1 MKLSL
6 PVKFILSYILLALA
20 GFCLINTV
28 GARMFGKYQ
37 MSRVC
42 TELYEEAISLS
53 RSDTI
58 SYYRPRD
65 DMENTYFILHTL
77 AEVQGNDILIVDIRG
92 HVILDTAVEP
102 DTDTTEALEDFTP
115 TAMGNSYYTTGTFF
129 GHFSSEHVSVMAPIT
144 LGMSTRGY
152 VTIHKPMS
160 DVLAGRERLLSVTL
174 ILYGMILVLFLLLLF
189 LSYRTVYRPLNKITY
204 GAREFAAGNLD
215 YQIPVH
221 SEDEMGYLATTLN
234 YMAGELKQTETFQK
248 NFISNVSH
256 DFRSPLTSIKGYVE
270 AILDGTIPAE
280 MQNKYLDTVLFETS
294 RLTKLTQGML
304 QLNTFDMKTY
314 MLNIMDFDLHTVIKK
329 TAASFEGICTQRH
342 IAIELLLASQR
353 AFVSADMEKI
363 QQVLYNLIDNA
374 IKFSDDHSVIT
385 IETTLKNDKIF
396 ISVRDRGSG
405 IPKDSLPKIWDR
417 FYKIDASRGKDRKGT
432 GLGLSIVKEIIAT
445 HRQNINVVS
454 NEGVGSE
461 FTFTLARS
469 KKERE
474 DDEE

>member
-1 MKLSL
+1 MTLSL

-28 GARMFGKYQ
+28 GAYMFGKYQ

-42 TELYEEAISLS
+42 TGLYEEAISLS

-65 DMENTYFILHTL
+65 NMEETYFILHTL
-77 AEVQGNDILIVDIRG
+77 AETQGNDILIVDIKG
-92 HVILDTAVEP
+92 NVILDTGAELDP
-102 DTDTTEALEDFTP
+102 DKLEELENFTP
-115 TAMGNSYYTTGTFF
+115 AATDNSYYTTGTFF
-129 GHFSSEHVSVMAPIT
+129 GHFSNEHISVMAPIT

-152 VTIHKPMS
+152 VTIHKPVS
-160 DVLAGRERLLSVTL
+160 DVLAGREQLLSVTL
-174 ILYGMILVLFLLLLF
+174 VLYGIILALFLLLLL
-189 LSYRTVYRPLNKITY
+189 LSYAAIYRPLKKITH
-204 GAREFAAGNLD
+204 GAREFASGNLD
-215 YQIPVH
+215 YQIPVR

-280 MQNKYLDTVLFETS
+280 MQNKYLNTVLFETS

-314 MLNIMDFDLHTVIKK
+314 MLNITDFDLHVVIKE
-329 TAASFEGICTQRH
+329 TAASFEGICTRRH
-342 IAIELLLASQR
+342 ISIELLLASQQ
-353 AFVSADMEKI
+353 AFVSADREKI

-374 IKFSDDHSVIT
+374 IKFSDDYSVIT
-385 IETTLKNDKIF
+385 IETTLKNDKF
-396 ISVRDRGSG
+396 FVSVRDRGSG
-405 IPKDSLPKIWDR
+405 IPKDSLAKIWDR
-417 FYKIDASRGKDRKGT
+417 FYKIDVSRGKDRKGT

-445 HRQNINVVS
+445 HKQNINVVS
-454 NEGVGSE
+454 TEGVGSE
-461 FTFTLARS
+461 FIFTLARS
-469 KKERE
+469 KKDRE
-474 DDEE
+474 NDGE

>member
-6 PVKFILSYILLALA
+6 PVKFVLSYVLLSLA
-20 GFCLINTV
+20 GFCLVNTV
-28 GARMFGKYQ
+28 GAQMFEKYQ

-42 TELYEEAISLS
+42 TGLYEEAISLS

-65 DMENTYFILHTL
+65 NMEDTYFILHTL
-77 AEVQGNDILIVDIRG
+77 AETQGNDILIVDIRG
-92 HVILDTAVEP
+92 NVILDTAAELEP
-102 DTDTTEALEDFTP
+102 DVSETLEGFTP
-115 TAMGNSYYTTGTFF
+115 AASGNSYYTTGTFF
-129 GHFSSEHVSVMAPIT
+129 GHFSSEHVNVMAPIT
-144 LGMSTRGY
+144 LGMYTRGY

-160 DVLAGRERLLSVTL
+160 EVLAGREQLLFLTL
-174 ILYGMILVLFLLLLF
+174 VLYGMILILFVMLLLL
-189 LSYRTVYRPLNKITY
+189 SYIVVYRPLKMITQ

-221 SEDEMGYLATTLN
+221 SEDEVGYLATTLN

-270 AILDGTIPAE
+270 AILDGTIPVE
-280 MQNKYLDTVLFETS
+280 MQNKYLNTVLFETS

-314 MLNIMDFDLHTVIKK
+314 MLNIADFDLHAVIKK
-329 TAASFEGICTQRH
+329 TAASFEGICTRRH
-342 IAIELLLASQR
+342 ISIELLLASQQ

-374 IKFSDDHSVIT
+374 IKFSDDYSIIT
-385 IETTLKNDKIF
+385 VETTLKNDRF
-396 ISVRDRGSG
+396 FVSVRDRGSG
-405 IPKDSLPKIWDR
+405 IPKDSLAKIWDR
-417 FYKIDASRGKDRKGT
+417 FFKIDASRGKDRKGT
-432 GLGLSIVKEIIAT
+432 GLGLSIVKEIIST
-445 HRQNINVVS
+445 HKQNINVVS
-454 NEGVGSE
+454 TEGVGSE

-469 KKERE
+469 KKDRE
-474 DDEE
+474 DGGE